1 MQQVLCPVTGTHAC
15 RRIHLDEPSMNAPL
29 ALAGID
35 SAGAA
40 AVPAVQD
47 PGFIHLR
54 VHSEYSV
61 TDGIVRI
68 ERLIAR
74 LREDEQPACALT
86 DLGNLFGLVKFYQ
99 AARGSGIKPL
109 CGCDVWVS
117 PREERDPPSR
127 LLLLVR
133 NRQGYLNL
141 CELLTRAY
149 RNGQRR
155 GHAEL
160 DRAWFTTLGAGLIA
174 LSGAAHGEVGQA
186 LLGGL
191 FEQARTSA
199 QSWAALFPG
208 AFYLEVQ
215 RAGQPQEEAL
225 VQATVALAGNTALP
239 LVATHPIQFIDP
251 DDFKAHEAR
260 VCIGGGWMLSDKR
273 RPRDFTAQQH
283 FLTRPEMRQ
292 RFADLPVALANS
304 VAIARRCN
312 LELELGRPRLPDF
325 PTPDGS
331 GLDDFMVAES
341 RRRLANR
348 METLFPEPIE
358 RERRRPEYEA
368 RLAFETNTIVQMG
381 FSGYFLIVADF
392 INWAKQNDVP
402 VGPGRGSGAGSLV
415 AFCLGITDL
424 DPIRY
429 DLLFERFLNPERVSM
444 PDFDVDF
451 CQDGRERVIEY
462 VRNKYGADCVSQI
475 ATFGTMAAK
484 AVVRDVGRVL
494 DLPYNFVDQ
503 LAKLV
508 PFELGMTLARARE
521 MEPQLNERA
530 SREEE
535 VAELLALAE
544 KLEGITRNIGMHAGG
559 VLIAPGRLTDFT
571 PLYSQDGT
579 NSIVSQ
585 FDKDDVEKV
594 GLVKFDFLGLRTLT
608 ILDWAVRFIRQLG
621 AREGRPQD
629 QALTLEGI
637 PLDDPATYALF
648 TSGNTSAVF
657 QQESRTARDL
667 EKRLRPDNF
676 EDIIALMA
684 LNRPGPLQSGM
695 VDDFIARK
703 HGEQKVDYFHPAL
716 EPILKPTYGVIVY
729 QEQVMQIAQVLAG
742 YSLGSADL
750 LRRAMGK
757 KLAEEMAKQRASFIE
772 GATARGVSDELA
784 GRLFDLMEKFAEYG
798 FNKSHSAAY
807 ALVSY
812 QTAWLKRHHTAAFM
826 AATQSADMDDT
837 DKVRIFVED
846 AVANGIAVLGP
857 DVNASGYR
865 FVPVDRR
872 SIRYGLGAIKGS
884 GENAA
889 LEIVRTRTDSGPYRD
904 LFDFCIRVDKRV
916 VNRRVIEALV
926 KAGAFDFTGAERAA
940 LFASVGRALEVAE
953 LAATST
959 VQSGLF
965 TDGPGDVA
973 TSAELVTTRS
983 WTLREKLQN
992 EKACLGYYFSGHPF
1006 EGFRGEVQS
1015 FIRRRLADVT
1025 PQFEPVLVAG
1035 VVYGSRVAQTRRGRM
1050 GIIELDDGSAKIE
1063 VTVFAELFDRVR
1075 ALIRDDQLLV
1085 VEGRPQLDGFTGGM
1099 RISADQLYDLAGAR
1113 AHFARGLTLQ
1123 FDAQR
1128 DPGELGRLLEAHRPG
1143 TTPVRLHYRGSFGSC
1158 QIELPPVALSEP
1170 LLDALGE
1177 RLGEAA
1183 VRVSY

>member
-1 MQQVLCPVTGTHAC
+1 MDAEAGSAAPAAL
-15 RRIHLDEPSMNAPL
+15 PS
-29 ALAGID
+29 
-35 SAGAA
+35 
-40 AVPAVQD
+40 D
-47 PGFIHLR
+47 PGFVHLR

-61 TDGIVRI
+61 TDGIVQI
-68 ERLIAR
+68 DRLIGM
-74 LREDEQPACALT
+74 LRDDAQPACALT

-99 AARGSGIKPL
+99 AARGKGIKPL
-109 CGCDVWVS
+109 CGCDVWIA
-117 PREERDPPSR
+117 PQDERGTSSR

-133 NRQGYLNL
+133 SRQGFHNL
-141 CELLTRAY
+141 CELLSRAY
-149 RNGQRR
+149 RSGQRR
-155 GHAEL
+155 GQAEI
-160 DRAWFTTLGAGLIA
+160 DRAWLGELGQGLLA
-174 LSGAAHGEVGQA
+174 LSGAAQGDVGQS
-186 LLGGL
+186 LLAGQ
-191 FEQARTSA
+191 FEAAVAAAAAWS
-199 QSWAALFPG
+199 ALFPG
-208 AFYLEVQ
+208 NFYLEVQ
-215 RAGQPQEEAL
+215 RSGQPQEEAL
-225 VQATVALAGNTALP
+225 LQATVALAGVSGLP
-239 LVATHPIQFIDP
+239 LVATHPIQFLQP

-260 VCIGGGWMLSDKR
+260 VCIGGGWVLSDKR
-273 RPRDFTAQQH
+273 RPHDFTPQQH
-283 FLTRPEMRQ
+283 FRTRAEMAA

-304 VAIARRCN
+304 VVIAQRCN
-312 LELELGRPRLPDF
+312 LELELGKPRLPDF

-331 GLDDFMVAES
+331 GLDEFMLAES
-341 RRRLANR
+341 RRRLEVR
-348 METLFPEPIE
+348 LEQLFPDPARREAE
-358 RERRRPEYEA
+358 RPAYEE

-392 INWAKQNDVP
+392 INWAKHNGVP

-415 AFCLGITDL
+415 AYCLGITDL

-521 MEPQLNERA
+521 LEPQLNERA
-530 SREEE
+530 GKEEE

-544 KLEGITRNIGMHAGG
+544 KLEGITRNVGMHAGG

-571 PLYSQDGT
+571 PLYCQDGAT
-579 NSIVSQ
+579 SIVSQ

-608 ILDWAVRFIRQLG
+608 ILDWAVRYIHDLG
-621 AREGRPQD
+621 AREGRAQD
-629 QALTLEGI
+629 CALSLEAI

-703 HGEQKVDYFHPAL
+703 HGEQRVDYFHSEL

-757 KLAEEMAKQRASFIE
+757 KLAEEMAKQRLSFCK
-772 GATARGVSDELA
+772 GATDRGVSEELA

-812 QTAWLKRHHTAAFM
+812 QTAWLKRHHCAAFM

-846 AVANGIAVLGP
+846 AIANGINVLGP

-865 FVPVDRR
+865 FVPMDRR

-889 LEIVRTRTDSGPYRD
+889 LEIVRCRQDGGAYRD
-904 LFDFCIRVDKRV
+904 LFDFCIRVDKKI

-926 KAGAFDFTGAERAA
+926 KAGAFDFTGEDRAT

-953 LAATST
+953 LAAASI

-965 TDGPGDVA
+965 SEGLGDVA
-973 TSAELVTTRS
+973 TTAELVRVKPWS
-983 WTLREKLQN
+983 LRERLQN

-1006 EGFRGEVQS
+1006 EGFRSEVQA
-1015 FIRRRLADVT
+1015 FIRRRLCDVV
-1025 PQFEPVLVAG
+1025 PQYEPVVVAG

-1050 GIIELDDGSAKIE
+1050 GIVELDDGSAKIE

-1075 ALIRDDQLLV
+1075 ALIREDQLLV
-1085 VEGRPQLDGFTGGM
+1085 VEGKPQLDGFTGGI
-1099 RISADQLYDLAGAR
+1099 RLAADQLYDLAGAR
-1113 AHFARGLTLQ
+1113 ARFARALAIRFG
-1123 FDAQR
+1123 AR
-1128 DPGELGRLLEAHRPG
+1128 DDPAELGRLLAAHRPG
-1143 TTPVRLHYRGSFGSC
+1143 ATPVRVHYQAATAGC
-1158 QIELPPVALSEP
+1158 QIELPPVALSET
-1170 LLDALGE
+1170 LLTALAEWLGE
-1177 RLGEAA
+1177 PA
-1183 VRVSY
+1183 VQVSY